1 MKYNSN
7 EALGIGLPTRT
18 SIEEMPFPIRFP
30 GHFDGL
36 LVEFSDIVRLSSTEY
51 QADGSR
57 QVYMCVSMCYKLV
70 GRLLVAVLIQ

>member
-7 EALGIGLPTRT
+7 EALGTGLPTHT
-18 SIEEMPFPIRFP
+18 SIEETPFPIRFP
-30 GHFDGL
+30 SHFDGL
-36 LVEFSDIVRLSSTEY
+36 LVEFSDIARLPFTEY

-57 QVYMCVSMCYKLV
+57 QGYVCVHIYYKLV